1 MSSINPEIDTIL
13 DKIDSANKGIVKDI
27 LNCEIQS
34 NLGGVSSS
42 IVQQHI
48 IGKIDSLEYNV
59 DDGQEEVSIL

>member
-13 DKIDSANKGIVKDI
+13 NKINSANKGIVKDI

-42 IVQQHI
+42 IVQRFI

-59 DDGQEEVSIL
+59 DDDQGEVSIL